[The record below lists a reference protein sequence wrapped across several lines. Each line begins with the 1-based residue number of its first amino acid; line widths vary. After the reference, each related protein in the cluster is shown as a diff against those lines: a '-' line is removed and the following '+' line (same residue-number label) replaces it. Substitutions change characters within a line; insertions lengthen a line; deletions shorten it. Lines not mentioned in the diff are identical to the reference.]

1 MMRKKL
7 LLTTL
12 VLAGLLVLGQGL
24 SYWFSLRAEQGVQ
37 RISLLHRLSMSPP
50 LLLYA
55 AEQFARTGDPRF
67 AGDLRK
73 EVALSDSLFR
83 IAAVR
88 SPALGS
94 LRPALD
100 TLRAR
105 AEALLEGVPFR
116 RLPRKE
122 FQERYQHLLEAS
134 APVMERLS
142 QVVNEEIAQLRKQ
155 ADRQKSLSFIF
166 MLMSLFVFLLFPYFL
181 SRWILS
187 PLTTLRE
194 SLFRI
199 SLGDLDTE
207 VYPPE
212 PDEDLTPVYETIET
226 LRKNLK
232 EAQQRIRKLHRGNAP
247 GH

>member
-1 MMRKKL
+1 MRKKL
-7 LLTTL
+7 LITTL
-12 VLAGLLVLGQGL
+12 FLAGLLVLGQGL

-73 EVALSDSLFR
+73 ELALSDSLFQL
-83 IAAVR
+83 AVAHN
-88 SPALGS
+88 PDLKP
-94 LRPALD
+94 LRPDLD

-122 FQERYQHLLEAS
+122 FQRRYQQLLEAS

-142 QVVNEEIAQLRKQ
+142 QVVNHEIAQLRVR
-155 ADRQKSLSFIF
+155 AGRQKSLSFVF

-187 PLTTLRE
+187 PLTTLRD

-199 SLGDLDTE
+199 SLGDLDSA

-232 EAQQRIRKLHRGNAP
+232 DAQLRIRKLHRGNAS